1 MHNGP
6 WFATSGQIV
15 KRGRNIMADHH
26 AAKTQSRIRV
36 DDGESVGYQPDRIS
50 MKCGTARVNTNG
62 HI

>member
-1 MHNGP
+1 
-6 WFATSGQIV
+6 
-15 KRGRNIMADHH
+15 MADHH